1 MFARQRYTDREVRLI
16 WSFLLLHHW
25 KRKLGLCLPEPG
37 FGWQGA
43 VFAKE
48 DQYPCREDDVSV
60 VIGSVEPGKISKAKV
75 EHKKHRGKAEKQE

>member
-1 MFARQRYTDREVRLI
+1 M
-16 WSFLLLHHW
+16 
-25 KRKLGLCLPEPG
+25 LGLCLPEPG

-75 EHKKHRGKAEKQE
+75 EKNTEGKRKNKSKQSSFPLGAEMFDILFSPVLPD